1 MAKIRIPEALLA
13 EIEKHGGKLPVMNGR
28 VTLTESGLEF
38 PEESDRMEDKDLI
51 RYFPDISQG
60 GRMKGGRTMFQANCP
75 CHPNKVRSLL
85 LYASHD
91 EKGRITELQL
101 RCQAGCSVVAIMD
114 VAGLLEPERPQPDA
128 PAERPGGEDAVMTR
142 AELERRAQMAM
153 IHQQEQTGQ
162 HLGNMV
168 RIYQEMDRRLE
179 MMADLLRV
187 TNERMAAM
195 EKVTPQQAS
204 RINACIRD
212 RARDLC
218 EEYRIGKEERKKE
231 MAVRAAIRKGLAE
244 MTGARNVREIA
255 RCDAENVVDFILG
268 WEDYEILQQIRKR
281 KPEP

>member
-1 MAKIRIPEALLA
+1 MAKIRIPEALQA
-13 EIEKHGGKLPVMNGR
+13 EIKKHGGKLP
-28 VTLTESGLEF
+28 GLD
-38 PEESDRMEDKDLI
+38 PEKE
-51 RYFPDISQG
+51 Y
-60 GRMKGGRTMFQANCP
+60 
-75 CHPNKVRSLL
+75 
-85 LYASHD
+85 
-91 EKGRITELQL
+91 
-101 RCQAGCSVVAIMD
+101 
-114 VAGLLEPERPQPDA
+114 
-128 PAERPGGEDAVMTR
+128 GGEAAVMTR
-142 AELERRAQMAM
+142 AELERRAQMAL

-195 EKVTPQQAS
+195 EQTIRTLEKVTPQQAS